1 MEANSVQ
8 VKEVVS
14 AGKKLQEKDARAIAK
29 ASSRILVAKGKSL
42 KEFKGGASFDKDAI
56 PAMLGTT
63 GNLRAPLVR
72 VGKTTRVGYNED
84 LYGEHLLQG

>member
-29 ASSRILVAKGKSL
+29 ASSIFFVAKGKSL
-42 KEFKGGASFDKDAI
+42 KEFKGGPSFDKDAI

-63 GNLRAPLVR
+63 GNLRAPLLR
-72 VGKTTRVGYNED
+72 VGKITLVGFNED
-84 LYGEHLLQG
+84 VYGEHLL